1 MHWFHLILIRS
12 FCLMGLYKTWTL
24 EHGLVVKNFSLTIQA
39 TKNDMVVLI
48 SSISSSLDTY
58 RRYQLLV
65 LCETVISIKIVGL
78 KSIAIIVSVTDSM
91 PLLHTLKKP

>member
-1 MHWFHLILIRS
+1 MAVS
-12 FCLMGLYKTWTL
+12 
-24 EHGLVVKNFSLTIQA
+24 
-39 TKNDMVVLI
+39 I
-48 SSISSSLDTY
+48 SSISSLDTY